1 GGARLRELL
10 LGAEFCV
17 LDTRGGAC
25 FGFARDDSY
34 VGYVPADTLGHAPAP
49 THQISASRSYAKHVP
64 ALKDTGPHL
73 LLSRGARLALTGSDG
88 SWAACSINGQE
99 MHLPHAHLR
108 PLEVLDEDPVSV
120 AKTYLGTPY
129 LWGGNSAMGIDCSG
143 LVQAALWACGIPS
156 PGDSDLQQA
165 TLGEALPKDAEY
177 RRGDLIFWKGH
188 VAMAMDQA
196 RMIHANATHMAV
208 VVEDITDAIA
218 RIKAAGDGPVTA
230 HKRL

>member
-1 GGARLRELL
+1 MTDPRLLASNGHVAHESLRGQVVAARFTSGEWQRVTAPSTPILDAPGGARLRELL

-49 THQISASRSYAKHVP
+49 THQISAIRSSAKHVP

-108 PLEVLDEDPVSV
+108 PL
-120 AKTYLGTPY
+120 
-129 LWGGNSAMGIDCSG
+129 
-143 LVQAALWACGIPS
+143 
-156 PGDSDLQQA
+156 
-165 TLGEALPKDAEY
+165 
-177 RRGDLIFWKGH
+177 
-188 VAMAMDQA
+188 
-196 RMIHANATHMAV
+196 
-208 VVEDITDAIA
+208 
-218 RIKAAGDGPVTA
+218 
-230 HKRL
+230 